1 MRYAMQDLVVKIA
14 TGESSQQKESLLS
27 RTARTE
33 EGLMTWATL
42 IAVVLFCALI
52 AMVFN
57 VGRIA
62 NDKLEAQNAA
72 DSTAYSASLV
82 RARAMNAITA
92 TNHMMGELTALYTMH
107 HAIGGKV
114 LDDGKTM
121 NNTVV
126 SGLNLALVA
135 IHKAAWAAYLY
146 VIPIYP
152 PGVGYG
158 IAPASYGPANDIPR
172 GEATVY
178 DAKCLLKLKII
189 KQYAKHLEGT
199 WDILKGK
206 GLLAAKITFP
216 AGVKLVAQG
225 YKKRMEAN
233 TEIGKLVRE
242 YRFINRLERFAI
254 GSLTVKKQIIPAILA
269 AMWKYE
275 QLIASGTGLACDR
288 TAKSIADRN
297 MCVGEAVGRPG
308 ISSAVAM
315 SCNLPIVKDP
325 TTTRKRN
332 ENKTQLMRSTYPWVQ
347 EWRWKILG
355 GFLLIVPKSGA
366 ARFYEYHSDIY
377 CKEICE
383 DFYNKKQF
391 RLYVLEEVDAS
402 RESTDKGN
410 EKWRDNS
417 ASADR
422 LFCLVGFARQQT
434 PPANTHLIFFPNT
447 NPTPIM
453 SMAQAIIY
461 NGNRPKKWEA
471 KPGDVLSKILGRE
484 PQPVPAWD
492 TLNWTEGATEWK
504 NGKSYFGW
512 FGRSMHWVLGDIPF
526 PSDVRIL
533 DRGTPE
539 PKIKLN
545 WQTKLVPIAPR
556 NLVLR
561 IGVIHDSEMAARARQ
576 QLLPAIFAHQ
586 LKVKVIHH

>member
-1 MRYAMQDLVVKIA
+1 MRRAMHELVLKIA
-14 TGESSQQKESLLS
+14 TGEGGQRNESLFS

-107 HAIGGKV
+107 HAIGGKI
-114 LDDGKTM
+114 LDDGKEM
-121 NNTVV
+121 NNWVV
-126 SGLNLALVA
+126 RGLNLALLA
-135 IHKAAWAAYLY
+135 IHKAAWAAYVA
-146 VIPIYP
+146 VIPLAP
-152 PGVGYG
+152 PGIGYG
-158 IAPASYGPANDIPR
+158 LEPANYKPADDVPK

-178 DAKCLLKLKII
+178 DAKCLLKSKII
-189 KQYAKHLEGT
+189 IEYGNHISGT
-199 WDILKGK
+199 VDIAKGK
-206 GLLAAKITFP
+206 TLLLAVITAPKGAALIAKGYNKRFQANTKIR
-216 AGVKLVAQG
+216 KLVAE
-225 YKKRMEAN
+225 YK
-233 TEIGKLVRE
+233 
-242 YRFINRLERFAI
+242 FINRLERFAI
-254 GSLTVKKQIIPAILA
+254 EGLTVKKTIIPAILA
-269 AMWKYE
+269 ALWKYE
-275 QLIASGTGLACDR
+275 QLVVSGTGLACDK

-297 MCVGEAVGRPG
+297 MCVGEVVGRPG
-308 ISSAVAM
+308 VSAAVGM
-315 SCNLPIVKDP
+315 SGSLPLVKDP
-325 TTTRKRN
+325 TTTKKRR

-355 GFLLIVPKSGA
+355 AFLLIVPESAA
-366 ARFYEYHSDIY
+366 ARFYEYHSDVY

-383 DFYNKKQF
+383 DFYDKKKY
-391 RLYVLEEVDAS
+391 RLYVLEEVNAS
-402 RESTDKGN
+402 RPGTDKGT
-410 EKWRDNS
+410 ETWRDNS
-417 ASADR
+417 ALADR

-434 PPANTHLIFFPNT
+434 PPANTHLVYFPNT

-453 SMAQAIIY
+453 SMSQAIIY
-461 NGNRPKKWEA
+461 NGNRPKKWKA
-471 KPGDVLSKILGRE
+471 KSADFLSPLLGRE

-504 NGKSYFGW
+504 NGKRYFGW
-512 FGRSMHWVLGDIPF
+512 LGKRIHWVLGDIPF
-526 PSDVRIL
+526 PSDLRIL

-539 PKIKLN
+539 PKVKLN

-561 IGVIHDSEMAARARQ
+561 IGMLHDSDMATRGRQ
-576 QLLPAIFAHQ
+576 QILPAIFAHQ